1 MVHRND
7 AVVWV
12 AALGAAA
19 GGVVLTA
26 ADAVDVEEADEDIVR
41 QLDLL
46 YGVA

>member
-19 GGVVLTA
+19 GGVVLT
-26 ADAVDVEEADEDIVR
+26 DAVDVEEADEDIVR

-46 YGVA
+46 HGVA